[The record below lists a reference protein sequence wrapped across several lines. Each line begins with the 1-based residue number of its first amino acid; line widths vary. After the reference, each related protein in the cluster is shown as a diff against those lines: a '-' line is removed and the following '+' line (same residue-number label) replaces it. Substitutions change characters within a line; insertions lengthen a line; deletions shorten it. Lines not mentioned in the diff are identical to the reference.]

1 MTDQQLVEQILSNNN
16 QQAFEELVNR
26 YQSLVVK
33 TCRGF
38 VNSYADAED
47 LAQEVF
53 IEIFQSLSGFRSESK
68 LSTWIYR
75 IAVNKSLNFVR
86 KQKRGNFM
94 QSIENFFAGK
104 SNGKNSLDIEDESTT
119 NPERAVIS
127 RENKIMLKNAINS
140 LPENQRIA
148 FILSKYQDLSYKE
161 ISEVMSVSLPS
172 VESLLF
178 RAKANLQKHLTN
190 ELKKK

>member
-1 MTDQQLVEQILSNNN
+1 
-16 QQAFEELVNR
+16 
-26 YQSLVVK
+26 
-33 TCRGF
+33 
-38 VNSYADAED
+38 
-47 LAQEVF
+47 
-53 IEIFQSLSGFRSESK
+53 
-68 LSTWIYR
+68 
-75 IAVNKSLNFVR
+75 
-86 KQKRGNFM
+86 M

-104 SNGKNSLDIEDESTT
+104 SNGKNSLDIEDESTS

-148 FILSKYQDLSYKE
+148 FILSKSQDLSYKE

-178 RAKANLQKHLTN
+178 RAKANLQKNLTS